1 MTITREQL
9 AERLREARE
18 AAGLTQEQVAA
29 KLDLSRPT
37 IVQMERGRREVTS
50 LELDRLAWLYG
61 RDIRSFFG
69 EAFRPQDALTVL
81 FRADPALGED
91 EAVADDLR
99 WCMAVGRELCNLER
113 LLEIDGEKLAPARY
127 TTSQPR
133 TRWDAIQQGARVAS
147 EERRRLELGDA
158 AIADV
163 AELLESQ
170 GVRAITI
177 PLPEDI
183 SGLTAREDEAGV
195 LVAVNE
201 RHPVLR
207 RRFSYAHEYAHV
219 LLDQERIG
227 TVSRARDRDELL
239 EVRANAFAATFLMPE
254 AGLRRFI
261 ESLGKGRQS
270 RASREVGDEAG
281 MIRAESRAQPGSQDL
296 QIYDLVHLAHAFG
309 VSTIAALYRLGN
321 LRPRLLTDEQRD
333 RLKTMIDR
341 NVDREARKALGLP
354 EPGDQYETHNQAR
367 HQLVGLGLE
376 AYRREL
382 ISRGKLIDIASLV
395 GVDRKVLDQLIK
407 DSGID
412 EDD

>member
-29 KLDLSRPT
+29 KLELSRPT

-61 RDIRSFFG
+61 RDIPSFFG
-69 EAFRPQDALTVL
+69 EAFRAQDALSVL
-81 FRADPALGED
+81 FRADPALGDD
-91 EAVADDLR
+91 EVVADDLR
-99 WCMAVGRELCNLER
+99 WCIAVSRELFNLER
-113 LLEIDGEKLAPARY
+113 LLEIDAEKLAPARY
-127 TTSQPR
+127 DVSMPR
-133 TRWDAIQQGARVAS
+133 TRWDAIEQGARIAS
-147 EERRRLELGDA
+147 DERRRLDLGDA

-170 GVRAITI
+170 GVRAMTI
-177 PLPEDI
+177 PLPDDI
-183 SGLTAREDEAGV
+183 SGLTAREEEAGV

-201 RHPVLR
+201 RHAVLR

-219 LLDQERIG
+219 LLDRDRIG
-227 TVSRARDRDELL
+227 TVSRAADRNELL
-239 EVRANAFAATFLMPE
+239 EVRANSFAATFLMPE

-261 ESLGKGRQS
+261 EGLGKGRPS
-270 RASREVGDEAG
+270 RASQDVGDEGG
-281 MIRAESRAQPGSQDL
+281 MIRAEGRTRPGSQDL

-321 LRPRLLTDEQRD
+321 LRPRLLTDDQRD
-333 RLKTMIDR
+333 RLKAMIDQ

-354 EPGDQYETHNQAR
+354 EPRDQYETHNHTH

-382 ISRGKLIDIASLV
+382 ISRGKLTDIASIV
-395 GVDRKVLDQLIK
+395 KVDRRALDQLIK